1 MHLCSRL
8 TYIGYYVC
16 TINIVGLITL
26 DSGIGAAMVSR
37 KEGAHCSCL
46 IAGNPMANMGY
57 MCIFNDTVHR
67 EKHVPIW
74 CRLTKKPHRIL
85 RIPREDS
92 VYMLTKTVPMYCTSS
107 VYVTC
112 DRHEID
118 ETIWHFVSSP
128 YGCILF
134 HIRYG

>member
-46 IAGNPMANMGY
+46 IAGNPMANTGY

-67 EKHVPIW
+67 EKHVPIR

-85 RIPREDS
+85 RIPGEDS
-92 VYMLTKTVPMYCTSS
+92 VYMLTKTVPMYRTSNM
-107 VYVTC
+107 YVL
-112 DRHEID
+112 D
-118 ETIWHFVSSP
+118 
-128 YGCILF
+128 
-134 HIRYG
+134 IR